1 MRQILPHPLWIGHG
15 DDGRNYKQILD
26 TEIRAIVQVAMD
38 EPVLQPPR
46 ELVYCRFPLVDAP
59 GNERRLLYLAV
70 VTVANLLEKNVA
82 TLVCCGSGMSRSP
95 VIAAAALA
103 MVQQDEPDECL
114 RQIAEH
120 HPHDV
125 TAGLWIEVKKVFE
138 SLRE

>member
-1 MRQILPHPLWIGHG
+1 MPTRSARIEVWGNDYRQILEAGI
-15 DDGRNYKQILD
+15 
-26 TEIRAIVQVAMD
+26 ESIVQVAL
-38 EPVLQPPR
+38 EEVALQPPR
-46 ELVYCRFPLVDAP
+46 ELTYCRFPIVDAP

-70 VTVANLLEKNVA
+70 VTVANLLEKNVP

-103 MVQQDEPDECL
+103 MVQQEEPEDCL

-125 TAGLWIEVKKVFE
+125 TAGLWIEVKKMFD
-138 SLRE
+138 SQRE

>member
-1 MRQILPHPLWIGHG
+1 MWQIVPHPLWIGHA
-15 DDGRNYKQILD
+15 DDGRNNQQIL
-26 TEIRAIVQVAMD
+26 EAGIQAVVQVAID
-38 EPVLQPPR
+38 ETALQPPR
-46 ELVYCRFPLVDAP
+46 ELTYCRFPIIDAP

-70 VTVANLLEKNVA
+70 VTVANLLEKNVP

-95 VIAAAALA
+95 VIVAAALA
-103 MVQQDEPDECL
+103 MVQQEKPDDCL

-125 TAGLWIEVKKVFE
+125 TAGLWVDVKKVCD

>member
-1 MRQILPHPLWIGHG
+1 MRQILPHALWIGHAN
-15 DDGRNYKQILD
+15 DGRNYK
-26 TEIRAIVQVAMD
+26 EIFDAGIQAIVQVAVD
-38 EPVLQPPR
+38 EPALEPPR
-46 ELVYCRFPLVDAP
+46 ELIYCRFPLVDAS

-70 VTVANLLEKNVA
+70 VTVANLLEKNVP

-103 MVQQDEPDECL
+103 MVRQDKPDDCL

-125 TAGLWIEVKKVFE
+125 TAGLWVDVKKVCD